1 MPSASRLSAL
11 VVRLHASGEVD
22 DVGEP
27 CCVKKFGGLFA
38 PSPAAAQHDRALF
51 AVEFGD
57 SFGEVAEWDVHGS
70 ADDAV
75 GEFFGLANV
84 DELRVAVDDGAVVGD
99 RVIFRYVTITNPPAC
114 QPTPLRYR
122 SPAPGCTAAWRA
134 HYPWHRCCSQPRT

>member
-1 MPSASRLSAL
+1 MFSVGLAPTAARGSRQMPSASRLSAL
-11 VVRLHASGEVD
+11 VVRQHASGEVD

-27 CCVKKFGGLFA
+27 CCVKKFGGLLA
-38 PSPAAAQHDRALF
+38 PSPAPAQHDRALF

-84 DELRVAVDDGAVVGD
+84 DKSGVSLSTTEL
-99 RVIFRYVTITNPPAC
+99 
-114 QPTPLRYR
+114 
-122 SPAPGCTAAWRA
+122 
-134 HYPWHRCCSQPRT
+134 

>member
-38 PSPAAAQHDRALF
+38 PSPAAAQHDRASV

-57 SFGEVAEWDVHGS
+57 SFGEVAEWMFTVPLMTPS
-70 ADDAV
+70 ASSSGWRTSMNCV
-75 GEFFGLANV
+75 SLSTT
-84 DELRVAVDDGAVVGD
+84 ELKSEIG
-99 RVIFRYVTITNPPAC
+99 
-114 QPTPLRYR
+114 
-122 SPAPGCTAAWRA
+122 
-134 HYPWHRCCSQPRT
+134 